1 VTTDTSHP
9 SMYDCWLGYRPLAPD
24 ALSAQE
30 RDLLSRVAVVGVSP
44 VLRTAQEELVRG
56 LAALTGSE
64 PLPVPGQPVV
74 SGQPGQPHVLIAA
87 PGSAAAAA
95 ARAAA
100 WAAAGRP
107 ASAQPGED
115 EVIALADVAEA
126 GGPRRLVITGSTEA
140 ACLHAVFAFLRRLQ
154 AGQGVTGVR
163 LSEATANKLR
173 MINHWDDI
181 DGTIERG
188 YAGKSIFFADG
199 QVTQDLRRVTDYARL
214 LASVG
219 VNAVSLNNV
228 NVTRAAARLLTPEH
242 LPRLARLAEVFRR
255 YGIKL
260 FISISFASPMVLS
273 GVRTADPLDED
284 VPAWWRRQV
293 AVVYEHIPD
302 LGGFVVK
309 ADSESQP
316 GPHVYGRTQAEGA
329 NVLAA
334 ALAPYG
340 GIVVWRAFVYNCLQ
354 DWRDRST
361 DRARAAYD
369 TFLPL
374 DGAFA
379 DNVIVQTKLGPMDF
393 QVREPASPLLF
404 ALRETSAAIEVQ
416 VTQEYTGQQKDLCFL
431 HPQWHEVMA
440 LPATVN
446 GEPATLAGVVSG
458 HRTGRPL
465 GGVAGVANV
474 GDDPSW
480 TGHVLAQ
487 ANLYA
492 FGRLAWDPAVA
503 PEEVAAEWVTQTFG
517 PAEPVFSTVLGMLLD
532 SWGIYEG
539 YTAPLGVGWMVTP
552 HTHYGPSIDGYEY
565 SRWGTYHFADRD
577 GIGVDRT
584 AATGTGFTAQ
594 YEASLAARYEDI
606 ASCPDALLLFFHHV
620 PYEHRLK
627 SGKTV
632 IQHIYD
638 SHFDGAAAVQRL
650 LETWLSLAGHVDQ
663 ACFENVRRRLELQ
676 VANAAEWRDVV
687 NTYFARKSGIPDE
700 RGRRIY

>member
-1 VTTDTSHP
+1 MTADASHP
-9 SMYDCWLGYRPLAPD
+9 SMYDCWLGYRPLAAVPLTAD
-24 ALSAQE
+24 E
-30 RDLLSRVAVVGVSP
+30 RDLLSRVAAAGVSP
-44 VLRTAQEELVRG
+44 VLRTAREELVRG

-64 PLPVPGQPVV
+64 PVPV
-74 SGQPGQPHVLIAA
+74 SGQSEQPHVLIAA
-87 PGSAAAAA
+87 PGSAAAEV
-95 ARAAA
+95 A

-107 ASAQPGED
+107 ASLQAAEA
-115 EVIALADVAEA
+115 EVIAIAQVAEA
-126 GGPRRLVITGSTEA
+126 GGPLRLVITGSTEA
-140 ACLHAVFAFLRRLQ
+140 ACLHAVFALLRRLRTGQ
-154 AGQGVTGVR
+154 AVTGMRVA
-163 LSEATANKLR
+163 EATANKLR
-173 MINHWDDI
+173 MINHWDNI

-188 YAGKSIFFADG
+188 YAGKSIFFAGG
-199 QVTQDLRRVTDYARL
+199 QVTEDLRRVTDYARL

-228 NVTRAAARLLTPEH
+228 NVTRESARLLTPEH

-260 FISISFASPMVLS
+260 FISISFASPLVLS

-284 VPAWWRRQV
+284 VAAWWRRRV

-302 LGGFVVK
+302 LGGLVVK

-340 GIVVWRAFVYNCLQ
+340 GIVVWRAFVYDCFQ

-369 TFLPL
+369 TFMPL

-379 DNVIVQTKLGPMDF
+379 DNVIVQIKLGPMDF
-393 QVREPASPLLF
+393 QVREPASPLLT
-404 ALRETSAAIEVQ
+404 ALRQTSQAIEVQ
-416 VTQEYTGQQKDLCFL
+416 ITQEYTGQQKDLCFL
-431 HPQWHEVMA
+431 HPQWHEVMNG
-440 LPATVN
+440 PAKGSAT
-446 GEPATLAGVVSG
+446 TLAGIVSG
-458 HRTGRPL
+458 YPTGRPL

-492 FGRLAWDPAVA
+492 FGRLAWDPAVS

-517 PAEPVFSTVLGMLLD
+517 PAEPAFSTVLGMLLD
-532 SWGIYEG
+532 SWGIYES

-552 HTHYGPSIDGYEY
+552 HYHYGPDIDGYEY

-584 AATGTGFTAQ
+584 VATGTGYTAQ
-594 YEASLAARYEDI
+594 YEPVLSKLYEDI
-606 ASCPDALLLFFHHV
+606 ASCPDKLLLFFHHV
-620 PYEHRLK
+620 PYRHRLK

-638 SHFDGAAAVQRL
+638 SHFDGAAAAGRL
-650 LETWLSLAGHVDQ
+650 LETWQSLAGLVDQ
-663 ACFENVRRRLELQ
+663 ARFANVHGRLELQ
-676 VANAAEWRDVV
+676 VTNAAQWRDVV

>member
-1 VTTDTSHP
+1 MTADASHP
-9 SMYDCWLGYRPLAPD
+9 SMYDCWLGYRPLAAA
-24 ALSAQE
+24 ALTADE
-30 RDLLSRVAVVGVSP
+30 RDLLSRVAAGVSP
-44 VLRTAQEELVRG
+44 VLRTAREELVRG

-64 PLPVPGQPVV
+64 PLPV
-74 SGQPGQPHVLIAA
+74 SGQSEQPHVLIAA

-95 ARAAA
+95 A

-107 ASAQPGED
+107 PSARPGED
-115 EVIALADVAEA
+115 EVIALAEVAGA
-126 GGPRRLVITGSTEA
+126 HGPRRLVITGSSEA

-154 AGQGVTGVR
+154 TGQGVTESRVA
-163 LSEATANKLR
+163 EATANKLR
-173 MINHWDDI
+173 MINHWDNI
-181 DGTIERG
+181 DGTVERG
-188 YAGKSIFFADG
+188 YAGNSIFFADG

-228 NVTRAAARLLTPEH
+228 NVTRASARLLTPEH
-242 LPRLARLAEVFRR
+242 LPGLARLAEVFRR

-273 GVRTADPLDED
+273 GARTADPLDQD
-284 VPAWWRRQV
+284 VAAWWRRQV

-340 GIVVWRAFVYNCLQ
+340 GIVVWRAFVYDCFQ

-369 TFLPL
+369 TFMPL

-379 DNVIVQTKLGPMDF
+379 DNVIAAIKLGPMDF
-393 QVREPASPLLF
+393 QVREPASPLLT
-404 ALRETSAAIEVQ
+404 ALRQTSQAIEVQ
-416 VTQEYTGQQKDLCFL
+416 ITQEYTGQQRDLCFL
-431 HPQWHEVMA
+431 HPQWHEVMNV
-440 LPATVN
+440 PATAA
-446 GEPATLAGVVSG
+446 GGTDGTDGTGAATTLAGVVSG
-458 HRTGRPL
+458 HPTGRPL
-465 GGVAGVANV
+465 GGVAGVANI

-492 FGRLAWDPAVA
+492 FGRLAWDPAVS
-503 PEEVAAEWVTQTFG
+503 PEEVAAEWVAQTFG

-532 SWGIYEG
+532 SWGIYES

-552 HTHYGPSIDGYEY
+552 HYHYGPDIDGYEY

-584 AATGTGFTAQ
+584 VATGTGYTAQ
-594 YEASLAARYEDI
+594 YEPVLAKVYEDL

-620 PYEHRLK
+620 PYTHRLK

-638 SHFDGAAAVQRL
+638 SHFDGAAGARRL
-650 LETWLSLAGHVDQ
+650 LEMWLSLAGQVGQ
-663 ACFENVRRRLELQ
+663 ARFENVRHRLELQ

>member
-1 VTTDTSHP
+1 MTADTSFP
-9 SMYDCWLGYRPLAPD
+9 SMYDCWLGGRPLGAD
-24 ALSAQE
+24 ALTADE
-30 RDLLSRVAVVGVSP
+30 RDLLSRVAVAGVSP
-44 VLRTAQEELVRG
+44 VLRTAREELVRG

-64 PLPVPGQPVV
+64 PLPV
-74 SGQPGQPHVLIAA
+74 SGLAKQQHVLIA
-87 PGSAAAAA
+87 PPDSAAAAA
-95 ARAAA
+95 A
-100 WAAAGRP
+100 WADLGRSP
-107 ASAQPGED
+107 SPRPGEA
-115 EVIALADVAEA
+115 EVVALAETAGP
-126 GGPRRLVITGSTEA
+126 GGPRRLVITGSTEV
-140 ACLHAVFAFLRRLQ
+140 ACLHAVFALLRRLQ
-154 AGQGVTGVR
+154 AGQGLADRGLTGLR
-163 LSEATANKLR
+163 LTEATANELR
-173 MINHWDDI
+173 MLNHWDNI

-188 YAGKSIFFADG
+188 YAGNSIFFADG
-199 QVTQDLRRVTDYARL
+199 EVTRDLRRVTDYARL

-228 NVTRAAARLLTPEH
+228 NVTRAAARLITPEH

-255 YGIKL
+255 YGIRL
-260 FISISFASPMVLS
+260 FISVGFDSPIAVANA
-273 GVRTADPLDED
+273 RTADPRDDE
-284 VPAWWRRQV
+284 VAAWWRRQA

-309 ADSESQP
+309 ADSESRP
-316 GPHVYGRTQAEGA
+316 GPHVYGRTQADGA
-329 NVLAA
+329 NMLAA

-340 GIVVWRAFVYNCLQ
+340 GIVVWRAFVYDCFQ

-369 TFLPL
+369 TFMPL

-379 DNVIVQTKLGPMDF
+379 DNVVVQIKLGPMDF
-393 QVREPASPLLF
+393 QVREPASPLLI
-404 ALRETSAAIEVQ
+404 ALRQTSQAIEVQ

-431 HPQWHEVMA
+431 HPQWHEVMNV
-440 LPATVN
+440 PADEAGT
-446 GEPATLAGVVSG
+446 PTTLAGVVSG
-458 HRTGRPL
+458 QRTGLPH

-492 FGRLAWDPAVA
+492 FGRLAWDPAIEPRV
-503 PEEVAAEWVTQTFG
+503 VAAEWVTQTFG

-532 SWGIYEG
+532 SREIYES

-552 HTHYGPSIDGYEY
+552 HYHYGPDIDGYEY

-584 AATGTGFTAQ
+584 VATGTGYTAQ
-594 YEASLAARYEDI
+594 YQPVLAKLYEDI
-606 ASCPDALLLFFHHV
+606 ASCPDELLLFFHHV
-620 PYEHRLK
+620 PYRHRLR

-638 SHFDGAAAVQRL
+638 SHFDGAAGARRL
-650 LETWLSLAGHVDQ
+650 LDTWQSLAGQVDQ
-663 ACFENVRRRLELQ
+663 ARFENVRRRLELQ
-676 VANAAEWRDVV
+676 VANAAQWRDVV
-687 NTYFARKSGIPDE
+687 NTYFARKSGVPDE

>member
-1 VTTDTSHP
+1 MTADTSFP
-9 SMYDCWLGYRPLAPD
+9 SMYDCWLGGRPLGAD
-24 ALSAQE
+24 ALTADE
-30 RDLLSRVAVVGVSP
+30 RDLLSRVAVAGVSP
-44 VLRTAQEELVRG
+44 VLRTAREELVRG

-64 PLPVPGQPVV
+64 PLPV
-74 SGQPGQPHVLIAA
+74 SGLAKQQHVLIA
-87 PGSAAAAA
+87 PPDSAAAAA
-95 ARAAA
+95 A
-100 WAAAGRP
+100 WADLGRSP
-107 ASAQPGED
+107 SPRPGEA
-115 EVIALADVAEA
+115 EVVALAETAGP
-126 GGPRRLVITGSTEA
+126 GGPRRLVITGSTEV
-140 ACLHAVFAFLRRLQ
+140 ACLHAVFALLRRLQ
-154 AGQGVTGVR
+154 AGQGLADRGLTGLR
-163 LSEATANKLR
+163 LTEATANELR
-173 MINHWDDI
+173 MLNHWDNI

-188 YAGKSIFFADG
+188 YAGNSIFFADG
-199 QVTQDLRRVTDYARL
+199 GVTRDLRRVTDYARL

-228 NVTRAAARLLTPEH
+228 NVTRAAARLITPEH

-255 YGIKL
+255 YGIRL
-260 FISISFASPMVLS
+260 FISVGFDSPIAVANA
-273 GVRTADPLDED
+273 RTADPRDDE
-284 VPAWWRRQV
+284 VAAWWRRQA

-309 ADSESQP
+309 ADSESRP
-316 GPHVYGRTQAEGA
+316 GPHVYGRTQADGA
-329 NVLAA
+329 NMLAA

-340 GIVVWRAFVYNCLQ
+340 GIVVWRAFVYDCFQ

-369 TFLPL
+369 TFMPL

-379 DNVIVQTKLGPMDF
+379 DNVVVQIKLGPMDF
-393 QVREPASPLLF
+393 QVREPASPLLI
-404 ALRETSAAIEVQ
+404 ALRQTSQAIEVQ

-431 HPQWHEVMA
+431 HPQWHEVMNV
-440 LPATVN
+440 PADEAGT
-446 GEPATLAGVVSG
+446 PTTLAGVVSG
-458 HRTGRPL
+458 QRTGLPH

-492 FGRLAWDPAVA
+492 FGRLAWDPAIEPRV
-503 PEEVAAEWVTQTFG
+503 VAAEWVTQTFG

-532 SWGIYEG
+532 SREIYES

-552 HTHYGPSIDGYEY
+552 HYHYGPDIDGYEY

-584 AATGTGFTAQ
+584 VATGTGYTAQ
-594 YEASLAARYEDI
+594 YQPVLAKLYEDI
-606 ASCPDALLLFFHHV
+606 ASCPDELLLFFHHV
-620 PYEHRLK
+620 PYRHRLR

-638 SHFDGAAAVQRL
+638 SHFDGAAGARRL
-650 LETWLSLAGHVDQ
+650 LDTWQSLAGQVDQ
-663 ACFENVRRRLELQ
+663 ARFENVRRRLELQ
-676 VANAAEWRDVV
+676 VANAAQWRDVV
-687 NTYFARKSGIPDE
+687 NTYFARKSGVPDE

>member
-1 VTTDTSHP
+1 
-9 SMYDCWLGYRPLAPD
+9 MYDCWLGYRPLAAV
-24 ALSAQE
+24 ALTADE
-30 RDLLSRVAVVGVSP
+30 RDLLSRVAAAGVSP
-44 VLRTAQEELVRG
+44 VLRTAREELVRG

-64 PLPVPGQPVV
+64 PLAV
-74 SGQPGQPHVLIAA
+74 SGQSEQPHVLIAA
-87 PGSAAAAA
+87 PGSAAAEV
-95 ARAAA
+95 A

-107 ASAQPGED
+107 ASLQAGEA
-115 EVIALADVAEA
+115 EVIAIAQVAEA
-126 GGPRRLVITGSTEA
+126 GGPLRLVITGSTEA
-140 ACLHAVFAFLRRLQ
+140 ACLHAVFALLRRLRTGQ
-154 AGQGVTGVR
+154 AATGMRVA
-163 LSEATANKLR
+163 EATANKLR
-173 MINHWDDI
+173 VINHWDNI

-219 VNAVSLNNV
+219 VDAVSLNNV
-228 NVTRAAARLLTPEH
+228 NVTRASARLLTPEH

-284 VPAWWRRQV
+284 VAAWWRRQV
-293 AVVYEHIPD
+293 AVVYEHIPG

-340 GIVVWRAFVYNCLQ
+340 GIVVWRAFVYNCFQ

-379 DNVIVQTKLGPMDF
+379 DNVIVQVKLGPMDF

-416 VTQEYTGQQKDLCFL
+416 ITQEYTGQQKDLCFL
-431 HPQWHEVMA
+431 HPQWHEVMNV
-440 LPATVN
+440 PATA
-446 GEPATLAGVVSG
+446 GGGADGMGGAGGAGGIGPATTLAGIVSG
-458 HRTGRPL
+458 HPTGRPL
-465 GGVAGVANV
+465 GGIAGVANV

-492 FGRLAWDPAVA
+492 FGRLAWDPAIEPRA
-503 PEEVAAEWVTQTFG
+503 VAAEWATLTFG
-517 PAEPVFSTVLGMLLD
+517 PAEPAFSAVTGMLLD
-532 SWGIYEG
+532 SWHVYES

-552 HTHYGPSIDGYEY
+552 HTHYGPSVDGYEY
-565 SRWGTYHFADRD
+565 SRWGTYHFADRE

-584 AATGTGFTAQ
+584 AATGTGYTAQ
-594 YEASLAARYEDI
+594 YEATLAARYEDI

-620 PYEHRLK
+620 PYAHRLK

-638 SHFDGAAAVQRL
+638 SHFDGAVGARRL
-650 LETWLSLAGHVDQ
+650 LETWLSLAGQVGKER
-663 ACFENVRRRLELQ
+663 FENVRHRLELQ
-676 VANAAEWRDVV
+676 VTNAAEWRDVV

>member
-1 VTTDTSHP
+1 MTADASHP
-9 SMYDCWLGYRPLAPD
+9 SMYDCWLGYRPLAAVARTAD
-24 ALSAQE
+24 E
-30 RDLLSRVAVVGVSP
+30 RDLLSRVAAAGVSP
-44 VLRTAQEELVRG
+44 VLRTAREELVRG

-64 PLPVPGQPVV
+64 PLPV
-74 SGQPGQPHVLIAA
+74 SGQSEQPHVLIAA
-87 PGSAAAAA
+87 PGSAAAEV
-95 ARAAA
+95 A

-107 ASAQPGED
+107 ASLQAGEA
-115 EVIALADVAEA
+115 EVIAIAQVAEA
-126 GGPRRLVITGSTEA
+126 GGPLRLVITGSTEA
-140 ACLHAVFAFLRRLQ
+140 ACLRAVFALLRRLRTGQ
-154 AGQGVTGVR
+154 AATGIRVA
-163 LSEATANKLR
+163 EATANKLR
-173 MINHWDDI
+173 MISHWDNI

-219 VNAVSLNNV
+219 VNSVSLNNV
-228 NVTRAAARLLTPEH
+228 NVTRASARLLTPEH
-242 LPRLARLAEVFRR
+242 LPRLAGLAEVFRR

-273 GVRTADPLDED
+273 GVRTADPLDQD
-284 VPAWWRRQV
+284 VAAWWRRQA

-340 GIVVWRAFVYNCLQ
+340 GIVVWRAFVYNCFQ

-369 TFLPL
+369 TFMPL

-379 DNVIVQTKLGPMDF
+379 DNVIVQIKLGPMDF
-393 QVREPASPLLF
+393 QVREPASPLLT
-404 ALRETSAAIEVQ
+404 ALRQTSQAIEVQ
-416 VTQEYTGQQKDLCFL
+416 ITQEYTGQQKDLCFL
-431 HPQWHEVMA
+431 HPQWHEVMNV
-440 LPATVN
+440 PATAV
-446 GEPATLAGVVSG
+446 GGTGGIGGIGAATTLAGIVSG
-458 HRTGRPL
+458 HPTGRPL

-492 FGRLAWDPAVA
+492 FGRLAWDPAVS
-503 PEEVAAEWVTQTFG
+503 PEEVAVEWVTQTFG
-517 PAEPVFSTVLGMLLD
+517 PAEPVFSAVLGMLLD
-532 SWGIYEG
+532 SWGIYES

-565 SRWGTYHFADRD
+565 SRWGTYHFADRE

-584 AATGTGFTAQ
+584 AATGTGYTAQ
-594 YEASLAARYEDI
+594 YEATLAARYEDI

-620 PYEHRLK
+620 PYTHRLK

-638 SHFDGAAAVQRL
+638 SHFDGAVGARRL
-650 LETWLSLAGHVDQ
+650 LETWLSLAGQGGQ
-663 ACFENVRRRLELQ
+663 ACFENVRHRLESQ